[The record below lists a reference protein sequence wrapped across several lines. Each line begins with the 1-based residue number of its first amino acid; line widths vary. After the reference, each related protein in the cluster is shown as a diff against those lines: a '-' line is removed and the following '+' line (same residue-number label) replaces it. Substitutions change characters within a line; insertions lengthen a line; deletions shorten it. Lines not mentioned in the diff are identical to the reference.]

1 MDQPVK
7 SLSRRLRRNL
17 AISVL
22 VSALAALAYSAQS
35 ITLVDESFV
44 SGWALA
50 AVIVLLAL
58 YNIRRSLPFL
68 PLGSSSA
75 WLQLHAYAGLIG
87 IVLYALH
94 AGLAIPRA
102 PLERLLAGLFVL
114 VAGSGAVG
122 LAIARILPSRLSR
135 RGEEVLYERI
145 PKFRRQLRDRAEA
158 LALRAVEE
166 TGSTTIADYYAD
178 RLRPL
183 FESRGNFWEHVIEVD
198 RGRHRLL
205 GEMRDLERY
214 LDDNE
219 MAILREMAE
228 LAETKDDLDYQYA
241 LQSMLKTWQ
250 LVHVPLT
257 YGLLVF
263 ILLHLVVV
271 YAFA

>member
-7 SLSRRLRRNL
+7 SFSRRLWRNL

-22 VSALAALAYSAQS
+22 VSALAALAYAAQTV
-35 ITLVDESFV
+35 TLVAASFV
-44 SGWALA
+44 TGWALA
-50 AVIVLLAL
+50 AAIVLLAL

-75 WLQLHAYAGLIG
+75 WLQLHAYVGLVG
-87 IVLYALH
+87 VVLYALH
-94 AGLAIPRA
+94 AGVAIPRA
-102 PLERLLAGLFVL
+102 PLERILAALFVL

-122 LAIARILPSRLSR
+122 LALARVVPSRLSR
-135 RGEEVLYERI
+135 RGEQVLYERT
-145 PKFRRQLRDRAEA
+145 PKFRRQLRERAEA

-183 FESRGNFWEHVIEVD
+183 FESRGNFWEHVFELDIA
-198 RGRHRLL
+198 RHRLL
-205 GEMRDLERY
+205 GEMRHLERF

-241 LQSMLKTWQ
+241 LQSVLKTWQ
-250 LVHVPLT
+250 FVHVPLT
-257 YGLLVF
+257 WGLLVF
-263 ILLHLVVV
+263 IVLHMVVV